1 MAKRRPAQKRVNAPR
16 IAVEQTQ
23 ERQQWLFRI
32 LVTALIVLVYGF
44 YLAHQVNLTVGDLGR
59 HLKNGQLFIENGL
72 IPKINLYSYAYPDY
86 PFINH
91 HWGTGVVFYAIER
104 LGGFTGLSVA
114 FIVVSMVTFWIFIN
128 LATKYSSFAI
138 AAPIAVI
145 VLPILITRHEARPE
159 LFSYLFS
166 GLFLQ
171 LLWGYKYGR
180 LGFRWLFILPILE
193 IFWVNLHIY
202 FFIGVVLIAVYL
214 LESVVSF
221 LTKKKPQVRGE
232 IAGLTVVLLLT
243 ILAACLNPAGI
254 SGVMYPFF
262 ILNEYGVPVIENYS
276 VGAILRAGYNFL
288 PLIYF
293 VIIFSLISLSWVYA
307 VIKNRSSLSLGN
319 FLLSAFFFAMA
330 WSAIRNFAFFAYFA
344 LPLAAVNLKN
354 LLGEEDKTSL
364 SPSILKVSVAL
375 IGIVFVLIMINPAY
389 FVSSNRGRVGIGLE
403 EANGAAAEFLRKEK
417 VQGPIFN
424 NFDVAGYLVYYL
436 FPGQRVFV
444 DNRPEAY
451 PARFFTDIYFPM
463 QSDEAKWA
471 TTSHDYGFNVIV
483 FNYRERS
490 ARGEQFIV
498 RRVLD
503 PMWAPVYLD
512 KNIIIL
518 AKRDGPNQRVIAKYE
533 LPKERVL
540 MQSN

>member
-16 IAVEQTQ
+16 IAAEQRQ
-23 ERQQWLFRI
+23 ERQKWLVRI
-32 LVTALIVLVYGF
+32 LVTTLIVLVYGF
-44 YLAHQVNLTVGDLGR
+44 YLAHQVDLTVGDLGR
-59 HLKNGQLFIENGL
+59 HLKNGQLFIENGF

-86 PFINH
+86 PVINH

-114 FIVVSMVTFWIFIN
+114 FIVVSMLTFWIFIN

-138 AAPIAVI
+138 ASPIAVI
-145 VLPILITRHEARPE
+145 VLPILIPRPEARPE

-221 LTKKKPQVRGE
+221 LTKKKPQIREQV
-232 IAGLTVVLLLT
+232 AGLTVVLLLT
-243 ILAACLNPAGI
+243 ILAAWLNPAGI
-254 SGVMYPFF
+254 SGAIYPFF

-293 VIIFSLISLSWVYA
+293 VIILSLISLSWVYA

-330 WSAIRNFAFFAYFA
+330 WSAIRNFAFFAYFV

-354 LLGEEDKTSL
+354 LRGEEDKTSL

-417 VQGPIFN
+417 IQGPIFN

-436 FPGQRVFV
+436 FPEQRVFV

-451 PARFFTDIYFPM
+451 PAAFFTDVYFPM

-471 TTSHDYGFNVIV
+471 AISRDYGYNVIV
-483 FNYRERS
+483 FNHRERS
-490 ARGEQFIV
+490 VQGEQFII

-512 KNIIIL
+512 KAIIIL
-518 AKRDGPNQRVIAKYE
+518 AKRDGPNQAVIAKYE
-533 LPKERVL
+533 IPKEKVL
-540 MQSN
+540 VQSN

>member
-1 MAKRRPAQKRVNAPR
+1 
-16 IAVEQTQ
+16 
-23 ERQQWLFRI
+23 
-32 LVTALIVLVYGF
+32 
-44 YLAHQVNLTVGDLGR
+44 
-59 HLKNGQLFIENGL
+59 
-72 IPKINLYSYAYPDY
+72 
-86 PFINH
+86 
-91 HWGTGVVFYAIER
+91 
-104 LGGFTGLSVA
+104 
-114 FIVVSMVTFWIFIN
+114 
-128 LATKYSSFAI
+128 
-138 AAPIAVI
+138 
-145 VLPILITRHEARPE
+145 
-159 LFSYLFS
+159 
-166 GLFLQ
+166 
-171 LLWGYKYGR
+171 
-180 LGFRWLFILPILE
+180 
-193 IFWVNLHIY
+193 
-202 FFIGVVLIAVYL
+202 
-214 LESVVSF
+214 
-221 LTKKKPQVRGE
+221 
-232 IAGLTVVLLLT
+232 
-243 ILAACLNPAGI
+243 
-254 SGVMYPFF
+254 
-262 ILNEYGVPVIENYS
+262 
-276 VGAILRAGYNFL
+276 
-288 PLIYF
+288 
-293 VIIFSLISLSWVYA
+293 
-307 VIKNRSSLSLGN
+307 
-319 FLLSAFFFAMA
+319 MA

-354 LLGEEDKTSL
+354 LLGEEDQTSL
-364 SPSILKVSVAL
+364 SPSILKVSAAL

-471 TTSHDYGFNVIV
+471 DTSHDYGFNVIV

-490 ARGEQFIV
+490 ARSEQFIV

-518 AKRDGPNQRVIAKYE
+518 AKRDGPNQPVIAKYE